1 MPYIVECPYE
11 GSDIEALDGTTSTS
25 TKIYITLYYFD
36 PERPWRNFKAVS
48 VQTRNQ
54 GTTSAKRP
62 VKNNA
67 TTLPRAKAKTRTL
80 ESYYLIRTIRRRKD
94 AVQ

>member
-62 VKNNA
+62 VKNK
-67 TTLPRAKAKTRTL
+67 R
-80 ESYYLIRTIRRRKD
+80 YYLAKSKGKNKETRIILLNPDDTTE
-94 AVQ
+94 